1 MTVVLKLLIKV
12 VSVTTEL
19 QLSNIVVTA
28 DFSQK
33 SYHIHKIHKNE
44 ELEMLMLKLRNSG
57 NYGLITDI
65 N

>member
-33 SYHIHKIHKNE
+33 SYHIHKNE